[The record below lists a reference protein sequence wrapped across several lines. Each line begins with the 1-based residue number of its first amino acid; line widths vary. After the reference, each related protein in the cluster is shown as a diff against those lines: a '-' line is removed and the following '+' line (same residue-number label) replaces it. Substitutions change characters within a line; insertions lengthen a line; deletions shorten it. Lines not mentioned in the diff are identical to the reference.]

1 MRYVNVILCA
11 LVCVLCLG
19 LSAHA
24 ADDSDSGG
32 QTEETNVTVP
42 VVALDPQSIQDI
54 ADAVNATEPT
64 GNDVDIDETTPIP
77 VVNLSLDSI
86 GALSQ
91 AVSDAMAASAASDVP
106 SPLAAVSGVS
116 GGYYFVADCAL
127 GSSVKFWVPADFAS
141 GSIAFDGNN
150 LINMTNSSIYLLSD
164 SGFTNYTIYAP
175 RFSHFQYRRDNT
187 SGYSDLSIRSVS
199 DSNID
204 FLDDTPQAV
213 PDAVFWVVLISV
225 VILGFLIL
233 AFIRR

>member
-1 MRYVNVILCA
+1 MRYVNLILCA

-19 LSAHA
+19 LPAYA
-24 ADDSDSGG
+24 ADDSDGSGET
-32 QTEETNVTVP
+32 QTDDVTIP

-54 ADAVNATEPT
+54 ADAVNATEPP
-64 GNDVDIDETTPIP
+64 GDDVDSSAPTDNP
-77 VVNLSLDSI
+77 VVELSPDSI

-91 AVSDAMAASAASDVP
+91 AVSDALAASVDSENP
-106 SPLAAVSGVS
+106 SPLAAVSGIS

-127 GSSVKFWVPADFAS
+127 GSSIKFWVPADFAS

-164 SGFTNYTIYAP
+164 SGLTNYTIYAP

-187 SGYSDLSIRSVS
+187 SGYSDLAIRSIS
-199 DSNID
+199 DSNIN
-204 FLDDTPQAV
+204 FMEDTPQAI

-233 AFIRR
+233 AFLRR

>member
-204 FLDDTPQAV
+204 VLDDTPQAV

>member
-11 LVCVLCLG
+11 LVCVFCLG
-19 LSAHA
+19 LPAYA
-24 ADDSDSGG
+24 ADDSDGG
-32 QTEETNVTVP
+32 GKTQADDLTVP

-54 ADAVNATEPT
+54 ADAVNATEPP
-64 GNDVDIDETTPIP
+64 GDDVDSNAPTNNP
-77 VVNLSLDSI
+77 VVDLSPDSI
-86 GALSQ
+86 DALSQ
-91 AVSDAMAASAASDVP
+91 AVSDAMAASAASEEP

-150 LINMTNSSIYLLSD
+150 LINMTNSSIYLLPD
-164 SGFTNYTIYAP
+164 SGLASYTIYAP

-204 FLDDTPQAV
+204 FLEDTPQAV
-213 PDAVFWVVLISV
+213 PDAVFWMVLISV

-233 AFIRR
+233 AFLRR